1 MDPLFQV
8 LDNVPVGWLLMVS
21 AGRSLDHHPVVVADT
36 PALVHALVTFQ
47 LEKEQIL
54 FNTPDTVTDTIFIC
68 FLFHISGGIFQGW
81 ALPGFG
87 TMKKCAF
94 NKGTLKFCVERCC
107 GTSVPR
113 TAHLT
118 VS

>member
-21 AGRSLDHHPVVVADT
+21 AGRSLDHHPVVVAHT

-54 FNTPDTVTDTIFIC
+54 FNAPDPVTDTVLIC
-68 FLFHISGGIFQGW
+68 FLFHISGGIFHFASNGVVGPQCMEQH
-81 ALPGFG
+81 
-87 TMKKCAF
+87 T
-94 NKGTLKFCVERCC
+94 
-107 GTSVPR
+107 
-113 TAHLT
+113 
-118 VS
+118 